1 MDLTHPYRALSPTI
15 DAELLVVLVGSRES
29 RSGRELAQ
37 LIGRSQTGVQ
47 HVLDRLVGE
56 GLVERRKAGRAFL
69 YSFNYDHL
77 LAPAVQEM
85 AKVRLELVSRLRE
98 LIGDWDVAP
107 VHASLFGSAARGDG
121 DAKSDIDIFLVR
133 PKGTDED
140 DEEWRACV
148 EDLAES
154 VERWTGN
161 VASII
166 ELPEERLG
174 ALRKRRP
181 PALSGL
187 TRDAIDL
194 AGLPVRK
201 ILPGSA

>member
-1 MDLTHPYRALSPTI
+1 MDLTYPYRAISPTI
-15 DAELLVVLVGSRES
+15 DAELLVALSGSRES

-47 HVLDRLVGE
+47 HVLERLVEE
-56 GLVERRKAGRAFL
+56 GLVERQKAGRAFL
-69 YSFNYDHL
+69 YSFNFEHL

-85 AKVRLELVSRLRE
+85 AKVRVELVSRLRE
-98 LIGDWDVAP
+98 LIEAWDVAP
-107 VHASLFGSAARGDG
+107 IHASLFGSAARGDG
-121 DAKSDIDIFLVR
+121 DAKSDIDLFVVR
-133 PKGTDED
+133 PKATDED
-140 DEEWRACV
+140 DEEWRSCV
-148 EDLAES
+148 EDLTES

-166 ELPEERLG
+166 ELPEDKLP

-181 PALSGL
+181 PVLSGL

-201 ILPGSA
+201 LLPRST

>member
-1 MDLTHPYRALSPTI
+1 MDLTHPYRAISPTI
-15 DAELLVVLVGSRES
+15 DAELLVALVGSRGS
-29 RSGRELAQ
+29 RSGREIAQ
-37 LIGRSQTGVQ
+37 MIGRSTTGVQ
-47 HVLDRLVGE
+47 HVLERLVEE
-56 GLVERRKAGRAFL
+56 GLVERQKAGRAFL
-69 YSFNYDHL
+69 YSFNYEHL

-85 AKVRLELVSRLRE
+85 ANARLELVNRLRE
-98 LIGDWDVAP
+98 LIGDWDLAP

-121 DAKSDIDIFLVR
+121 DPESDIDIFLVR
-133 PKGTDED
+133 PKAIDED
-140 DEEWRACV
+140 DEEWRLSV

-166 ELPEERLG
+166 ELPESKLA

-187 TRDAIDL
+187 SRDGIDI
-194 AGLPVRK
+194 AGMPVRK
-201 ILPGSA
+201 LLAKAA

>member
-1 MDLTHPYRALSPTI
+1 MDLTHPYRAISPTI
-15 DAELLVVLVGSRES
+15 DAELLVALIGSRGS
-29 RSGRELAQ
+29 RSGREVAQ
-37 LIGRSQTGVQ
+37 MIGRSPTGVQ
-47 HVLDRLVGE
+47 HVLERLVEE
-56 GLVERRKAGRAFL
+56 GLVERQKAGRAFL
-69 YSFNYDHL
+69 YSFNYEHL

-107 VHASLFGSAARGDG
+107 LHASLFGSAARGDG
-121 DAKSDIDIFLVR
+121 DAQSDIDIFLVR
-133 PKGTDED
+133 PKAIEEDE
-140 DEEWRACV
+140 EEWRGCV
-148 EDLAES
+148 DDLTES

-166 ELPEERLG
+166 ELPEAKLG

-201 ILPGSA
+201 ILPGR